1 MPYVNQLR
9 WFFLL
14 HFVVMN
20 TFFCRCSNN
29 KNEELKKKNK
39 MLINVCKKEGK
50 HGVLHVFITVPY
62 GAAEGMTV
70 FKGHDKVVLT

>member
-1 MPYVNQLR
+1 
-9 WFFLL
+9 
-14 HFVVMN
+14 
-20 TFFCRCSNN
+20 
-29 KNEELKKKNK
+29 